1 MLSAADVSQA
11 SDGSGTIL
19 ARLFRELH
27 GLPGKPQT
35 PVQNPATAM
44 VTVLSV
50 LAAMD
55 SLMTETVKLSLSF
68 L

>member
-11 SDGSGTIL
+11 SDGSGMIL
-19 ARLFRELH
+19 ARLFRVLH
-27 GLPGKPQT
+27 GLPGKPQN

-44 VTVLSV
+44 VTVLSA

-55 SLMTETVKLSLSF
+55 SLVTETVKLSLSF